1 MIAEHDT
8 ARDEVRLLRVVVDGQ
23 VQGEVRVWENI
34 KDTEVRGV
42 DPPYVFV
49 VEILKLSYSR

>member
-1 MIAEHDT
+1 
-8 ARDEVRLLRVVVDGQ
+8 VVDGQ

-34 KDTEVRGV
+34 EDTKVRGV

-49 VEILKLSYSR
+49 EKILILRYSR